1 MIKPERLKKGD
12 MVGLITTSYPVSQ
25 QIIDKSVKYFED
37 LGLRVKVSKH
47 AADSIGYMAGTPED
61 RADDLMDMFLD
72 PKIKAIF
79 INGGGRN
86 ACQLLPLLD
95 YNKIKRNPKIFM
107 ALSNPSIIANAIT
120 AKTDIITFHGPTG
133 YLFGEA
139 GITEFTEQCMKEVII
154 DGKLIGKVKN
164 SSNVELLKKGGIA
177 KGKLFG
183 GHLLTN
189 RALIGTEYAPDWQ
202 NVILFLED
210 CFEELH
216 DFDDHLMHFK
226 LAGIFNKISGL
237 VIGRPEGVEEKL
249 YPSTKETMQ
258 DIILRICRDYKFP
271 ILYGLDIGHTDD
283 KVTLPIGAM
292 AEIDQSNS
300 SLIITEEVIS

>member
-61 RADDLMDMFLD
+61 RANDLMDMFLD
-72 PKIKAIF
+72 PNIKAIF

-95 YNKIKRNPKIFM
+95 YHKIKRNPKIFM

-164 SSNVELLKKGGIA
+164 ISNVELLKKGGIA
-177 KGKLFG
+177 KGKL
-183 GHLLTN
+183 
-189 RALIGTEYAPDWQ
+189 
-202 NVILFLED
+202 LE
-210 CFEELH
+210 E
-216 DFDDHLMHFK
+216 
-226 LAGIFNKISGL
+226 
-237 VIGRPEGVEEKL
+237 
-249 YPSTKETMQ
+249 
-258 DIILRICRDYKFP
+258 
-271 ILYGLDIGHTDD
+271 
-283 KVTLPIGAM
+283 
-292 AEIDQSNS
+292 
-300 SLIITEEVIS
+300 

>member
-61 RADDLMDMFLD
+61 RANDLMDMFLD
-72 PKIKAIF
+72 PNIKAIF

-95 YNKIKRNPKIFM
+95 YHKIKRNPKIFM

-164 SSNVELLKKGGIA
+164 ISNVELLKKGGIA

-189 RALIGTEYAPDWQ
+189 RALIGTEYAPDWH

-226 LAGIFNKISGL
+226 LAGIFDKISGL

-258 DIILRICRDYKFP
+258 DIILRICRGYSFP
-271 ILYGLDIGHTDD
+271 ILYGLDIGHTND
-283 KVTLPIGAM
+283 KVTLPIGAI

-300 SLIITEEVIS
+300 SLIITEKVIS